1 LDISLAGL
9 GEIERAFLARA
20 PELSELVCALARAQE
35 PPPPSAPSALTWN
48 NVRHQVR
55 SQALRQLA
63 PEDRRQRRV
72 MSWRAV
78 EQDATVP
85 LPDRYRLHEVL
96 MRLWQ
101 DGSAYARQQLLRII
115 AQVPLRHGPWRGLK
129 RIFKEA
135 EARSDWEIYGALA
148 ARLDA
153 EHAHPAH
160 PLDVDTNTLGYLVRR
175 AWRTLRYLG
184 HRLPAAYP
192 DAAAE
197 VLRHYPPQTRFEATW
212 VANQIF
218 FHEDGGAG
226 TGRRRAYSR
235 ASFRRTHY
243 TAGQPSLQHLAFAE
257 AWRRSPRPLFGLLE
271 RASSETVR
279 AFASEALKT
288 SFRTQLREAEPG
300 WVVRLTSVGSPSLDR
315 FVVWLLDNLPRFEP
329 GAFREL
335 GLHEPVLGLLLSGD
349 ASAAAW
355 AARYART
362 HARDLPLQPLPG
374 APVALLPLANSPYEP
389 VRLLARDLLQD
400 RDPRAGVGLG
410 AWGELLGTSYGHALA
425 AHALQE
431 HFSARELTLD
441 WFHERLLSTNGAVV
455 TFARELLPKVHPERS
470 IPTTFWASIL
480 DDPNIQGGGAS
491 HLGSAALDALQ
502 ERAQQDRAL
511 DDLDPDVLRRA
522 LLHPGARSRVMAWVR
537 EGRASASKLGV
548 EWLQAIAYP
557 RSWEANPWIEE
568 LLRSGRPWVQGLK
581 FDDTL
586 SAWALELLGDERNF
600 SGRELGFDWLVD
612 LAERSVPRYHR
623 FASEVLARSFRA
635 EDFAPD
641 PSAPDAGEAGAQRL
655 WEMATGPGPADAPLR
670 RFALYWLRRH
680 HADIHLAETD
690 TELEPEA
697 ALPPSFFTFE
707 RAHQLAA
714 DSRAPLREL
723 GLLWLKWELAR
734 MAPPMEQIASLCEL
748 PWPEVRAFVELA
760 LTADESLV
768 HQRYRLDP
776 ATLSVEGVY
785 RFCESL
791 DPATRALGMKLISQ
805 HERLVVPE
813 ELFRLTQS
821 PDRQVRAFVMR
832 QLWRLYRDRPSSEGF
847 EPRPL
852 ARPDGWPAPRDE
864 LGTFLRRSLFE
875 IPPGRGAS
883 AGVLPA
889 RRAKLALIEVCRDLA
904 LEDRAFAERVR
915 PLFEEFLRS
924 RGKSESMACLVAI
937 TRIRARWGALA

>member
-1 LDISLAGL
+1 LDFSLIGL
-9 GEIERAFLARA
+9 GEIERAFEARA
-20 PELSELVCALARAQE
+20 PELSELVCTLARAQE
-35 PPPPSAPSALTWN
+35 IPPVAPPTAVTWH
-48 NVRHQVR
+48 NVRYQTR
-55 SQALRQLA
+55 SQALRKLA
-63 PEDRRQRRV
+63 PEEKRQRRV
-72 MSWRAV
+72 LLWRNV
-78 EQDATVP
+78 EQDAALP
-85 LPDRYRLHEVL
+85 LPDRYRLHEL
-96 MRLWQ
+96 LLRLWQ

-148 ARLDA
+148 ARLDT
-153 EHAHPAH
+153 EHARPSQ
-160 PLDVDTNTLGYLVRR
+160 LRDVDTNTLGYLVRR
-175 AWRTLRYLG
+175 AWRTLRQLG
-184 HRLPAAYP
+184 QRLPAAYP

-197 VLRHYPPQTRFEATW
+197 ILRHYPPQTRFEATW
-212 VANQIF
+212 IANQIF

-226 TGRRRAYSR
+226 TGRRRGYGR
-235 ASFRRTHY
+235 ATFRRTHY
-243 TAGQPSLQHLAFAE
+243 SSGPQGGQPSLQFLAFPE

-271 RASSETVR
+271 RASCETVR
-279 AFASEALKT
+279 SFATEALKT

-300 WVVRLTSVGSPSLDR
+300 WVARLVSVGSPSLDR
-315 FVVWLLDNLPRFEP
+315 FVIWLLDNLPRFEP

-335 GLHEPVLGLLLSGD
+335 GLHEAVLSLLLSGD
-349 ASAAAW
+349 PAAAAW

-374 APVALLPLANSPYEP
+374 APVALLPLVGSPYEP
-389 VRLLARDLLQD
+389 VRALARDLLQD
-400 RDPRAGVGLG
+400 RDPRAGVGLD
-410 AWGELLGTSYGHALA
+410 AWGELLGTSHGHTLA

-441 WFHERLLSTNGAVV
+441 WFRARLLSSHSTVV
-455 TFARELLPKVHPERS
+455 AFARELLPKVHPDNPKEGKS

-480 DDPNIQGGGAS
+480 DDPKAS
-491 HLGSAALDALQ
+491 HLGTVALDALQ
-502 ERAQQDRAL
+502 ERAQQERAL

-548 EWLQAIAYP
+548 EWLQAIAYQ

-568 LLRSGRPWVQGLK
+568 LLRSGRPWVEGLK

-600 SGRELGFDWLVD
+600 SGRELGFDWLMGLV
-612 LAERSVPRYHR
+612 ERSVPRYHR
-623 FASEVLARSFRA
+623 FASEVLARSFLA
-635 EDFAPD
+635 EDFGT
-641 PSAPDAGEAGAQRL
+641 DAQTGAERL

-670 RFALYWLRRH
+670 RFALHWLRRH

-690 TELEPEA
+690 NELAPEA
-697 ALPPSFFTFE
+697 ALPSSFFTFE
-707 RAHQLAA
+707 RACLLCA

-734 MAPPMEQIASLCEL
+734 LSPPMDQIASLCEL

-776 ATLSVEGVY
+776 ATLTVEGVY

-821 PDRQVRAFVMR
+821 PDRHVRTFVVR
-832 QLWRLYRDRPSSEGF
+832 QLWRLYRAREASQHF
-847 EPRPL
+847 QPRPE
-852 ARPDGWPAPRDE
+852 AWPAPSQE

-875 IPPGRGAS
+875 LPPTRGS
-883 AGVLPA
+883 GPLPA
-889 RRAKLALIEVCRDLA
+889 RRAKLALLEVCRDLA
-904 LEDRAFAERVR
+904 MEDRTFAERLW
-915 PLFEEFLRS
+915 PLLQEFVRS
-924 RGKSESMACLVAI
+924 RGKSESMACLVAL
-937 TRIRARWGALA
+937 TRLRHRWGALA